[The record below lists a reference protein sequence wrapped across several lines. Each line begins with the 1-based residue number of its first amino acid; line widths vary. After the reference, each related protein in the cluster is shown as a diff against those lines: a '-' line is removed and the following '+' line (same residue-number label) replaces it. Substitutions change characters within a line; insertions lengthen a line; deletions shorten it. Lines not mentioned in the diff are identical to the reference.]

1 MSTWPPC
8 AMLYDGSF
16 AGFLTCVG
24 ESFRQKVYPFYFLSP
39 GVEQISL
46 YPILETPTDQ
56 ALAKSV
62 YRSLE
67 ETVSS
72 TFRRLITYSFLT
84 CLPQR
89 ERTMFDL
96 IYLAFH
102 QALPQDLTDDR
113 VLLLT
118 RAIQHLTHEAHQL
131 KGFVRFAD
139 YGGVLVGQIA
149 PKNRV
154 LPLLRPHFCQRLPEE
169 AFLLHDKTHREGL
182 FYAACP
188 TCPSV
193 TGTTC
198 RRCNPTPCPPP
209 NSPSPAC
216 FLLFIC
222 HSFPEIPPPHLDPGQ
237 GA

>member
-182 FYAACP
+182 FYAD
-188 TCPSV
+188 
-193 TGTTC
+193 
-198 RRCNPTPCPPP
+198 RKWKIRPC
-209 NSPSPAC
+209 
-216 FLLFIC
+216 LLYT
-222 HSFPEIPPPHLDPGQ
+222 SDAADEL
-237 GA
+237 